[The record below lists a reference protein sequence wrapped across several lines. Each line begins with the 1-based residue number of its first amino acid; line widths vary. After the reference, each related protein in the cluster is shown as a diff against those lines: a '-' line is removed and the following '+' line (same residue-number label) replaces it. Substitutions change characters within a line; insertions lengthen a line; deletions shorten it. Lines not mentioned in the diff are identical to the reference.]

1 MNSILLDLIGIY
13 EILHPTRECTMFSS
27 LYGIFSNIYIPHFG
41 AETHF
46 NKFKVVEVK
55 LPMFSDYMGI
65 KLKSKP

>member
-1 MNSILLDLIGIY
+1 MKYFIQQENAQCSQAYMEYLAIY
-13 EILHPTRECTMFSS
+13 K
-27 LYGIFSNIYIPHFG
+27 PHFW

-65 KLKSKP
+65 KLKSKPG